1 MESAWVQDATLH
13 LLQWETKG
21 ENENLALVLKT
32 NGKKKKSLIL
42 KETFGIMNQF
52 LSNERY

>member
-21 ENENLALVLKT
+21 ENENLASVLKT
-32 NGKKKKSLIL
+32 NGKKKKIINF
-42 KETFGIMNQF
+42 KGNIWNYEPIPF
-52 LSNERY
+52 E